1 MKKPQATRVVVI
13 AASKGGS
20 GKTTLCG
27 ALAAR
32 AATEASVALIDGDAQ
47 RSLSR
52 WWQLRGQPDNPRLV
66 DARLSLQGAVDRL
79 RREHCAFVFIDTP
92 PALLKD
98 GIEPAIAVADLV
110 LIPVQTS
117 AFDLEAV
124 EPVVALAKK
133 AGCAFAF
140 VLNRVEPKSKLT
152 EGAEDYLSAD
162 GRVLAARVSNR
173 ESYRAAVIDGLS
185 GAEVRDAKARDEIDA
200 LWKAVR
206 KLVEA
211 VKLGAKT

>member
-1 MKKPQATRVVVI
+1 MKKPVAARVVVI

-20 GKTTLCG
+20 GKTTLAA

-32 AATEASVALIDGDAQ
+32 AADEGSVVMIEGDAQ
-47 RSLSR
+47 RSLAR
-52 WWQLRGQPDNPRLV
+52 WWQLRGSPDNPRLV
-66 DARLSLQGAVDRL
+66 EARLSLAATVERL
-79 RREHCAFVFIDTP
+79 RREPVQYVFIDTP

-98 GIEPAIAVADLV
+98 GIEPAVAVADLV

-117 AFDLEAV
+117 PFDLEAV

-133 AGCAFAF
+133 AGRPFAF

-152 EGAEDYLSAD
+152 EGAEEFLSND
-162 GRVLAARVSNR
+162 GRVLATRVSNR
-173 ESYRAAVIDGLS
+173 ESYRAALIDGLS
-185 GAEVRDAKARDEIDA
+185 GAEGRDGKAREEIDA

-206 KLVEA
+206 KLLETAKV
-211 VKLGAKT
+211 GAKA